1 MLAEQYAK
9 TFRVWPMRQD
19 KTPLAP
25 GFGADHPNA
34 TWNPARIP
42 DEMPCG
48 ILCGPFAPG
57 SIEAGEGWH
66 VLGLD
71 LDKAMTREKL
81 EDALGVKLPETLTS
95 KGWRHAYYLI
105 PDDHPLHQRNKAI
118 TCEGGALDIR
128 PTAGGYLIEKNQ
140 WDRGF
145 DPSLMAMFPE
155 EALAKL
161 AQFIG
166 EKRAATGAPPELAP
180 IQLSDRDA
188 EIARDLASIWQ
199 HETKGDRAFG
209 GLGGWL
215 ARRGVARD
223 RAEAIAGK
231 IAELTDSDHVDPVER
246 VGQAYDEG
254 NCPLGRPALQ
264 AALAENAEEA
274 LVQVILDDLEDKIS
288 SSVAGFRPKAEAE
301 TEPGKRHGLRILS
314 SADLRVELPPVEWLC
329 RDLQLAPGRP
339 PVVAAT
345 ASAGKS
351 WGIQCAAMA
360 VCKGSPIFGRFPVQT
375 PGPVVH
381 VCTDSGERATQRR
394 YQLIGRAM
402 GFEVPDNLY
411 VIPDRITGLVDKY
424 GQFQK
429 AGLRGLSDLV
439 DKINP
444 RLVILD
450 SMFAIVA
457 GLDMSAPQA
466 GAPLYATKD
475 DTRVWLWT
483 MHIPKQGGDYFGSA
497 AIGAACGVMWGIDK
511 SEREDDARIWTCK
524 KRSEDFE
531 GASLQTFATVW
542 RTEQDEDDHLISGQ
556 VLVVDDEP
564 EAQGE
569 RPELEVR
576 RLVLNALTR
585 FPMLSQGQLLK
596 QLEGVTLRKQ
606 SKVQVIQSLVEAGNI
621 VQGRSGTQSFS
632 YSLGTRDLDPGPS
645 TGSR

>member
-1 MLAEQYAK
+1 
-9 TFRVWPMRQD
+9 MRQD

-34 TWNPARIP
+34 TWDPKRLPEGAP
-42 DEMPCG
+42 VG
-48 ILCGPFAPG
+48 ILCGPM
-57 SIEAGEGWH
+57 AGEMQDSGYH

-81 EDALGVKLPETLTS
+81 EDALGCELPPTLES
-95 KGWRHAYYLI
+95 KGARHLYYLI

-140 WDRGF
+140 WDRGY
-145 DPSLMAMFPE
+145 DPALMAVFPE

-161 AQFIG
+161 AKFIG
-166 EKRAATGAPPELAP
+166 EKRTAHGEPQEVAP

-199 HETKGDRAFG
+199 HDTKGDRAFG

-215 ARRGVARD
+215 ARRGVSRD
-223 RAEAIAGK
+223 RAEAIAGRV
-231 IAELTDSDHVDPVER
+231 AELTNSEHVDPVER

-254 NCPLGRPALQ
+254 DCPLGRPAMAQ
-264 AALAENAEEA
+264 ALAENAEEA
-274 LVQVILDDLEDKIS
+274 LVQVVLDDLETKIS
-288 SSVAGFRPKAEAE
+288 TSVDGFRPKAKAE
-301 TEPGKRHGLRILS
+301 TTPGKAHGLRILS
-314 SADLRVELPPVEWLC
+314 GADLRVELAPISWLC

-360 VCKGSPIFGRFPVQT
+360 VCRGEPVFGRWPVQT

-381 VCTDSGERATQRR
+381 VCTDSGERATVRR
-394 YQLIGRAM
+394 YQLIARAM
-402 GFEVPDNLY
+402 GCEIPDNLY
-411 VIPDRITGLVDKY
+411 VIPDRIAGLVDKY
-424 GQFQK
+424 GQFRRD
-429 AGLRGLSDLV
+429 GLKGLDAV
-439 DKINP
+439 VTERNAQ
-444 RLVILD
+444 LVILD

-457 GLDMSAPQA
+457 GLDMSSPDA

-475 DTRVWLWT
+475 DARTWLWT

-497 AIGAACGVMWGIDK
+497 AIGAAAGVMWGIDNP
-511 SEREDDARIWTCK
+511 EREDDARIWTCK

-531 GASLQTFATVW
+531 GSGIQTFATTW
-542 RTEQDEDDHLISGQ
+542 ETERDEDDHLVSGQ
-556 VLVVDDEP
+556 VLYLEIP
-564 EAQGE
+564 QEAQPKDRIGDARARILASLTQYAGSGLSSKQLQDACAPLRRE
-569 RPELEVR
+569 DYLE
-576 RLVLNALTR
+576 
-585 FPMLSQGQLLK
+585 LLK
-596 QLEGVTLRKQ
+596 
-606 SKVQVIQSLVEAGNI
+606 SLVDSGA
-621 VQGRSGTQSFS
+621 VQRNRVGQSWV
-632 YSLGTRDLDPGPS
+632 YRPGS
-645 TGSR
+645 A